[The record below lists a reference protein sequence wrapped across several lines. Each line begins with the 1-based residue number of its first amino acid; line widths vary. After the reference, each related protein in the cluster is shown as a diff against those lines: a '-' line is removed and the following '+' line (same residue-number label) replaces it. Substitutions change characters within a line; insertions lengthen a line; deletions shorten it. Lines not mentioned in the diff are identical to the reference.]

1 MTIIAT
7 KNNVNTLKACL
18 KMFRMFKTKRCG
30 WTASEIFA

>member
-7 KNNVNTLKACL
+7 KNDVNTLKACL
-18 KMFRMFKTKRCG
+18 KMFRMFKTKR